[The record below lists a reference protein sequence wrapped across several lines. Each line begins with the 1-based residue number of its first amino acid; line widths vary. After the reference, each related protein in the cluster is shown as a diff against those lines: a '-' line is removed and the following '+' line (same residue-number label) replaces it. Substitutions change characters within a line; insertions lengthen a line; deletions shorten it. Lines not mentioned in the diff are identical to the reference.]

1 MYKKN
6 QWRWFFSYG
15 AKYIYI
21 YVHLLRRDILQKKM
35 ERREKRKKQRKKQ
48 KNKTPGGDILKYK
61 KKIKHYTSISRKCHI
76 SRMI

>member
-1 MYKKN
+1 MLLKKPQMYKKN

-21 YVHLLRRDILQKKM
+21 MCTFVAKRYFTKKM

-48 KNKTPGGDILKYK
+48 KNKTPGGDI
-61 KKIKHYTSISRKCHI
+61 
-76 SRMI
+76 